1 MRRASI
7 WVVADLEDICPLACL
22 PEDEAKLAPG
32 LLAGPLAVGLAQL
45 AALCPDQRLPVLVG
59 HLVPGLAA
67 QGTPDCHTNT
77 LARLLGAPQ
86 GSTLVPVLLS
96 PQVDVVEQAFQGLLG
111 AEIWAE
117 LHAQGRV
124 GHVGRVA
131 VVIVIV
137 VVILLLALAVRV
149 ATVVHG
155 KLQTLLGERDLVLE
169 GLLAL
174 DHDVVELLLA
184 VHHEL
189 GELEQLVD
197 GVLETLEA
205 APVDDKLSLR
215 VRRAPRA
222 MVGCGRSRVRED
234 AGVGAL
240 LQVVGGNGYLLRMHG
255 SGEIRIHV

>member
-1 MRRASI
+1 MRWASV
-7 WVVADLEDICPLACL
+7 WVVADLKDVCPLARL
-22 PEDEAKLAPG
+22 TEDEAKLAPG
-32 LLAGPLAVGLAQL
+32 LLAGPLAVGFAQL

-67 QGTPDCHTNT
+67 QCTTDRHTNT

-86 GSTLVPVLLS
+86 GSTFVPVLLS
-96 PQVDVVEQAFQGLLG
+96 PQVDVVEQAFQSLLG

-117 LHAQGRV
+117 LHTQGRV
-124 GHVGRVA
+124 GHVGRVTVVV
-131 VVIVIV
+131 VVII
-137 VVILLLALAVRV
+137 VILLLALAVRV

-155 KLQTLLGERDLVLE
+155 KLQALLGKGDLVLE

-205 APVDDKLSLR
+205 APVDNKLSLR
-215 VRRAPRA
+215 VGRAARA
-222 MVGCGRSRVRED
+222 VVGCGRSRVWED

-240 LQVVGGNGYLLRMHG
+240 LEVVGGNGDLLRMHG
-255 SGEIRIHV
+255 SGEVRIHV